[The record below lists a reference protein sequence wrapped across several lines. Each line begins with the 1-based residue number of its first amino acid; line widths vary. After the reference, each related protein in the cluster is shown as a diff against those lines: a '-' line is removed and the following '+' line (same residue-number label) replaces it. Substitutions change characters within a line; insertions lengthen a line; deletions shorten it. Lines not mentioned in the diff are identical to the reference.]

1 MVSAIA
7 VGQVDGTVVADLTY
21 NEEAYEI
28 GSVSDIP
35 VAMIHNTK
43 EVTLLQ
49 MDGEISKEDLMKA
62 IEMGK
67 IATEQVYQVQL
78 KALKEKF
85 SKE

>member
-1 MVSAIA
+1 
-7 VGQVDGTVVADLTY
+7 
-21 NEEAYEI
+21 
-28 GSVSDIP
+28 
-35 VAMIHNTK
+35 
-43 EVTLLQ
+43 